1 MIQSEH
7 TDQHL
12 SFSQFPLRQELIKSL
27 ASSNYENMTP
37 IQMQSLPIILRNED
51 LIAQAKTGSGKTAA
65 FALSLLNNLKI
76 LFLQYKPWFFALPV
90 NSRNK

>member
-1 MIQSEH
+1 MTQSEH
-7 TDQHL
+7 NDQHL

-51 LIAQAKTGSGKTAA
+51 MIAQAKTGSGKTAA
-65 FALSLLNNLKI
+65 FALCLLNNLKI
-76 LFLQYKPWFFALPV
+76 SFL
-90 NSRNK
+90 

>member
-1 MIQSEH
+1 MIQSKH
-7 TDQHL
+7 SDQYL
-12 SFSQFPLRQELIKSL
+12 SFAQFPLRQELIKSL

-51 LIAQAKTGSGKTAA
+51 IIAQAKTGSGKTVA

-76 LFLQYKPWFFALPV
+76 SFFCSARFNPLPYP
-90 NSRNK
+90 